1 MITLLVEHALGT
13 IIAPNRVGEV
23 LNDWRD
29 DAFDFLRHQFPKILA
44 VLLIAFI
51 LSRLLKLL
59 TRHLTELSHRQDLPS
74 SVRLQQLRTLSSVSY
89 SIGLFVILFIASMQI
104 LALLGVNM
112 GPLLASAG
120 IAGLAIGFGAQTLV
134 KDFINGFFILA
145 ENQYDIGDTVK
156 IAGVQGVVEMMTL
169 RRTVLRDA
177 DGTVHTVPSSDIQVV
192 SNMTRDWTQVNLQVS
207 VAYGVDSDRVIA
219 LLKQVGA
226 ELANDPKFADLIV
239 ATPDVPG
246 IDKVSGTS
254 VDYLMLVK
262 TKPRAQFAVKRE
274 LQRRVKTSFEQNHI
288 EPGDPGRLTIAGT
301 GKQS

>member
-1 MITLLVEHALGT
+1 M
-13 IIAPNRVGEV
+13 APNRLVEII
-23 LNDWRD
+23 NDWGD
-29 DAFDFLRHQFPKILA
+29 DAFDFLRHQVPKILA

-51 LSRLLKLL
+51 LSRLLKLV
-59 TRHLTELSHRQDLPS
+59 TRHLTQLSHRQDLPS
-74 SVRLQQLRTLSSVSY
+74 SVRSQQLRTISGVVY

-134 KDFINGFFILA
+134 KDFINGFFIVA
-145 ENQYDIGDTVK
+145 ENQYDIGDTVR

-177 DGTVHTVPSSDIQVV
+177 DGTVHTVPNSTIQVV
-192 SNMTRDWTQVNLQVS
+192 SNLTRDWTQVNLHVS
-207 VAYGVDSDRVIA
+207 VAYGADSERVIA
-219 LLKQVGA
+219 VLEQLGT
-226 ELANDPKFADLIV
+226 ELASDPKFADLIV
-239 ATPDVPG
+239 ATPQVPG

-262 TKPRAQFAVKRE
+262 TKPGAQFAVKRE
-274 LQRRVKTSFEQNHI
+274 LQRRIKTSFEQNHI
-288 EPGDPGRLTIAGT
+288 EPGDPSRITIASTSKPG
-301 GKQS
+301 